1 MAKFQNF
8 FIWAVFMTILL
19 AQTMGKKITVGANAA
34 DNDWDNAHAT
44 FYGDMG
50 GAETMRK

>member
-1 MAKFQNF
+1 MAKFQNLF
-8 FIWAVFMTILL
+8 TWAVFVITLW
-19 AQTMGKKITVGANAA
+19 AQAMGKKITIGVNAA